1 MDARERGDRLLERP
15 AALDPHNPAASNLQQ
30 KVTTPCGG
38 AVMGGPVHGT
48 LDVAQQ
54 DQHRRWMDTGALR

>member
-1 MDARERGDRLLERP
+1 
-15 AALDPHNPAASNLQQ
+15 
-30 KVTTPCGG
+30 VTTPCGG